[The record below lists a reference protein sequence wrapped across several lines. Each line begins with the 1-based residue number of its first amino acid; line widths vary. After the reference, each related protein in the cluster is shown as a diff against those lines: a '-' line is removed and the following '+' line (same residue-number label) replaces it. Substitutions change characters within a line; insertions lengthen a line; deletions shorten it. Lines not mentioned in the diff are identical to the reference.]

1 MKKLLVL
8 IFGLMGLGLQAQQ
21 RIGGYSQEKT
31 ANWVMTRYV
40 GDPLSVREYKFKNG
54 LTLITSNQNTTKRIY
69 TMVAVR
75 TGSKNDPKTNT
86 GLAHYLEHMLFKGT
100 DKYGTLNWDKEKPLL
115 AQIDALYE
123 KYNVTTDPAQRK
135 LIYRAIDSVSGLAA
149 KWAIA
154 NEYDKMCGAL
164 GAEGTNAFT
173 SNDMTVYVN
182 DIPNNKISSWLALES
197 ERFRNPVLRLFHTEL
212 EAVYEEKNIGM
223 DREDDKVWET
233 LYGELFKKHN
243 YGLQTTIGTVE
254 HLKNPSL
261 VAIRDYYNK
270 YYVANNMAIIMSGD
284 FNPDSVAAD
293 VWKNFANMRTG
304 DVPAYVYEY
313 EDLRNVERTF
323 DVTGP
328 KAEYVTIG
336 YRIPGAGTKE
346 ARIANMISMLLSNS
360 TAGLLDLDLV
370 KKQMVMSAGA
380 GVEQMNDYGVF
391 ILMGNPQEGQTL
403 DSVKTLLLA
412 EMEKIRKGQFD
423 ESMLKAIVLNTDIDR
438 LKSYKNN
445 NDRAYFLMQMF
456 IAGMDYRDAFNALW
470 DMSQMT
476 KDDIVDMANEYLNA
490 DRVVIYKRKG
500 ELSKGNK
507 IEKPQISPVELNRDK
522 RSAFVENWLK
532 IPAKDVSPSIIDLN
546 KEIQKTMVAD
556 GTTEVRY
563 VKNPTNRL
571 FRVAFRYDKGT
582 WANPDLGILSNYME
596 YAGGAGMSASD
607 ISMKMYQMGCSYK
620 VSASNLY
627 TDVVVEGPEESY
639 DAAVSLVSSIWN
651 DVELNDAI
659 LKQLIGDMIKA
670 REDAKSDPAMI
681 RRMLSQYAI
690 YGAKNPMTN
699 VRSTSY
705 LRAMKAAKIK
715 ELIAELKKTPM
726 RVEYFGSRDFVKVT
740 KDIGGGIFPLTKVSS
755 KPGVRPEMSMFTM
768 ADQKERTVYFVH
780 FDQVQAHV
788 NWWHKGKLTAE
799 SDEARINMFNQYFG
813 GDMSSVVFQNI
824 REAKALAYSTYCFV
838 RVPDFAG
845 MHIGI
850 MGFVGTQADKIHDA
864 IGAMEELMNKMPLD
878 TGVYNLAKQSLINRL
893 NTNIIEPESYLGMY
907 QYLINKG
914 FSVVMPSESERK
926 IVDVTM
932 DDIKKFHQE
941 ELAKMP
947 WSMSVVADKN
957 KVKKS
962 ELSKYGKVVE
972 LNLTEIFGY

>member
-1 MKKLLVL
+1 MKKVLVV
-8 IFGLMGLGLQAQQ
+8 IFGLMSLGIHAQQ
-21 RIGGYSQEKT
+21 RIGGYSQEKS

-40 GDPLSVREYKFKNG
+40 GDPLAVREYKFNNG
-54 LTLITSNQNTTKRIY
+54 LTLITSNQSSTKRVY

-100 DKYGTLNWDKEKPLL
+100 DKYGTLNWEKEKPLL

-123 KYNVTTDPAQRK
+123 KYNVTTDPVQRK

-182 DIPNNKISSWLALES
+182 DIPNNKIPAWLALES
-197 ERFRNPVLRLFHTEL
+197 ERFRNPILRLFHTEL

-261 VAIRDYYNK
+261 VAIREYYNK

-293 VWKNFANMRTG
+293 VWKQFSKMRTG
-304 DVPAYVYEY
+304 DVPSYVYEW

-323 DVTGP
+323 DVSGP

-370 KKQMVMSAGA
+370 QKQMVMGASAGID
-380 GVEQMNDYGVF
+380 QMNDYGVF
-391 ILMGNPQEGQTL
+391 VLMGNPQEGQTL
-403 DSVKTLLLA
+403 DSVKNLLLM
-412 EMEKIRKGQFD
+412 EMEKIRKGDFD
-423 ESMLKAIVLNTDIDR
+423 ENLLKAIVLNADIDR
-438 LKSYKNN
+438 LKSFKNN
-445 NDRAYFLMQMF
+445 DDRTRFLMQAF
-456 IAGMDYRDAFNALW
+456 INGMDYRDAFNELW

-476 KDDIVDMANEYLNA
+476 KENIVDMANEYLNA

-522 RSAFVENWLK
+522 RSAFVDNWLK
-532 IPAKDVSPSIIDLN
+532 IPAKEVSPTIIDLN
-546 KEIQKTMVAD
+546 KEIQKIVVAN

-563 VKNPTNRL
+563 VKNSSNRL
-571 FRVAFRYDKGT
+571 FRVAYRYDKGT
-582 WANPDLGILSNYME
+582 WANPDLTILSNYME
-596 YAGGAGMSASD
+596 YAGGAGMSAGD
-607 ISMKMYQMGCSYK
+607 ISMKMYKMGCSYR
-620 VSASNLY
+620 VVTSSLY
-627 TDVVVEGPEESY
+627 TDVVIEGPEESY
-639 DAAVSLVSSIWN
+639 DAATSLVSSIWGN
-651 DVELNDAI
+651 VELNEGI

-670 REDAKSDPAMI
+670 REDAKSDPAII
-681 RRMLSQYAI
+681 RRMLAQYAI

-705 LRAMKAAKIK
+705 LKAMKVARIK
-715 ELIAELKKTPM
+715 ELINELKKTPM
-726 RVEYFGSRDFVKVT
+726 RVEYYGSRDFNLVAKEV
-740 KDIGGGIFPLTKVSS
+740 GAGIFPLTMV
-755 KPGVRPEMSMFTM
+755 KPQAGVRPEMTMFTM
-768 ADQKERTVYFVH
+768 ADQKERMVYFV
-780 FDQVQAHV
+780 DYKQVQAHV
-788 NWWHKGKLTAE
+788 NWWHKGLVSSE
-799 SDEARINMFNQYFG
+799 SQEARINMFNQYFG

-838 RVPDFAG
+838 RVPDYAG
-845 MHIGI
+845 QHVGI

-893 NTNIIEPESYLGMY
+893 NTNVIEPESYLGMY
-907 QYLINKG
+907 QYLVNKG
-914 FSVVMPSESERK
+914 FSVVMPSENERK
-926 IVDVTM
+926 IVNITM

-941 ELAKMP
+941 ELINKP
-947 WSMSVVADKN
+947 WAMSVVADKE

-962 ELSKYGKVVE
+962 DLAKYGKVVE
-972 LNLTEIFGY
+972 LSLTEIFGY